1 MNWGNKLILVF
12 ICFAALMA
20 TLVYKAVNT
29 RYELVSKEYYQ
40 DELRYQDKIDG
51 RKNAASIGELTITN
65 SKENLALQ
73 FPKEMQGMVIKGEAW
88 FYCKTAAD
96 KDIRVPLAPDSE
108 GKQIIERK
116 KLLTEK
122 YLLKISWEAA
132 DKKYYLEKE
141 LETAIQ

>member
-1 MNWGNKLILVF
+1 MNWGNKLMLVF
-12 ICFAALMA
+12 IGFAALMA

-29 RYELVSKEYYQ
+29 KYELVSKEYYQ

-51 RKNAASIGELTITN
+51 RKNAASIGELTVTYT
-65 SKENLALQ
+65 KENLAIQ
-73 FPKEMQGMVIKGEAW
+73 FPKEMLGMEVKGEAW

-96 KDIRVPLAPDSE
+96 KDIRLPLAPDRE
-108 GKQIIERK
+108 GIQIIERN
-116 KLLTEK
+116 KLPAEK

-141 LETAIQ
+141 LEPTIQ

>member
-12 ICFAALMA
+12 IGFAGLMA

-51 RKNAASIGELTITN
+51 KANAATIGAIVVTAT
-65 SKENLALQ
+65 KENLVLQ
-73 FPKEMQGMVIKGEAW
+73 LPKEMEGLSIKGEAW
-88 FYCKTAAD
+88 FYCKTDAI
-96 KDIRVPLAPDSE
+96 KDLRLPLAVDAD
-108 GKQIIERK
+108 GRQIITRE
-116 KLLTEK
+116 KLRADK
-122 YLLKISWEAA
+122 YLLKLSWEAA

-141 LETAIQ
+141 IEPAVQ

>member
-29 RYELVSKEYYQ
+29 KYELVSKEYYQ

-51 RKNAASIGELTITN
+51 RKNAASIGELTITYT
-65 SKENLALQ
+65 KEKLAIQ
-73 FPKEMQGMVIKGEAW
+73 FPKEMQGMDVKGEAW
-88 FYCKTAAD
+88 FYCKMAAD
-96 KDIRVPLAPDSE
+96 KDIRLPLAPDSE
-108 GKQIIERK
+108 GLQIIERN
-116 KLLTEK
+116 KLQAEK

-132 DKKYYLEKE
+132 TKKYYLEKE
-141 LETAIQ
+141 LESTIQ

>member
-12 ICFAALMA
+12 IGFATLMA

-51 RKNAASIGELTITN
+51 RRNVASIGELTIINT
-65 SKENLALQ
+65 KENLSLQ
-73 FPKEMQGMVIKGEAW
+73 FPKEMQGVPVKGEAW

-96 KDIRVPLAPDSE
+96 KDIRIPLAPDSE
-108 GKQIIERK
+108 GKQIIDRS

-122 YLLKISWEAA
+122 YLVKISWEAA

-141 LETAIQ
+141 LASVIQ